1 MHSGSPSTPD
11 KPAYSLSIG
20 IAALIIEGRP
30 LFDDEYVSHA
40 THHSAAQ
47 RYNPRNLR
55 LPLASPDQSTT
66 VPHGPQP
73 VYRKQQRLAQTLSL
87 AIDDGPPITTSTPP
101 PPYTTGASDSV
112 QHLERLRQKLNQ
124 IRSLPS
130 TSRDSSEQ
138 SVTVNARTARSVHVC
153 ISRRLSTHVSHS
165 FTGFGRFA
173 INIVEC
179 RLRCRRGPG
188 CRCRF

>member
-30 LFDDEYVSHA
+30 LYDDEYVSHG
-40 THHSAAQ
+40 TDELAAQ

-55 LPLASPDQSTT
+55 LPLASSDQPTNN
-66 VPHGPQP
+66 PHGTPSA
-73 VYRKQQRLAQTLSL
+73 YRKQHRLAQTLSL
-87 AIDDGPPITTSTPP
+87 AIGDTPPNATSTPP
-101 PPYTTGASDSV
+101 SYTASTSDSV

-138 SVTVNARTARSVHVC
+138 SVAVNIRAFN
-153 ISRRLSTHVSHS
+153 HS
-165 FTGFGRFA
+165 K
-173 INIVEC
+173 
-179 RLRCRRGPG
+179 
-188 CRCRF
+188 